1 MRNLILL
8 FFAILLFSCE
18 PKVIQKTGFLI
29 GNWQRL
35 GEKEGKQT
43 YEYWNA
49 DLKGLGFT
57 LQNKDRTFKEILSI
71 QKINDTVRLVVEGVN
86 ENPTHFTFTKQTDS
100 SFVCEN
106 LNNEFPTHIKYWKKD
121 NQLKAEVWNKE
132 FSIDFTFQKLKD

>member
-1 MRNLILL
+1 MIEKQ
-8 FFAILLFSCE
+8 S
-18 PKVIQKTGFLI
+18 FLI

-49 DLKGLGFT
+49 DFKGLGFT
-57 LQNKDRTFKEILSI
+57 LQNKDTVFKEVLSI
-71 QKINDTVRLVVEGVN
+71 QEINDTLRLVMEGVN